1 MTDPISTEEITPYIA
16 PLFDRKPK
24 GVTAIDVRTMTSYTD
39 VVVVVEAGSNR
50 QATSLA
56 QHLIKTLKGQKI
68 QVVGAEGVKPG
79 EWALLDYGHII
90 IHIFESQAK
99 EFYDLEGLWSDA
111 PRIDLSQFGSLD
123 EDPGDADDY

>member
-1 MTDPISTEEITPYIA
+1 MTDPIFTEELTPYIA

-24 GVTAIDVRTMTSYTD
+24 AVTAIDVRTMTSYTD

-50 QATSLA
+50 QATALA
-56 QHLIKTLKGQKI
+56 EHIIKTLKGLKI
-68 QVVGAEGVKPG
+68 QAVGAEGVKPG
-79 EWALLDYGHII
+79 EWALLDYGHIV

-111 PRIDLSQFGSLD
+111 PRIDLSQFGALEND
-123 EDPGDADDY
+123 MDDDGY